1 MSGQWLDRAKLI
13 ASAEL
18 RKLHG
23 AKKKHYTVKN
33 FPECRVYIIAFWS
46 KNN

>member
-1 MSGQWLDRAKLI
+1 MSGQNQDRTKLI

-23 AKKKHYTVKN
+23 AKKKPVYSN
-33 FPECRVYIIAFWS
+33 YFPECRVSIIVF
-46 KNN
+46 